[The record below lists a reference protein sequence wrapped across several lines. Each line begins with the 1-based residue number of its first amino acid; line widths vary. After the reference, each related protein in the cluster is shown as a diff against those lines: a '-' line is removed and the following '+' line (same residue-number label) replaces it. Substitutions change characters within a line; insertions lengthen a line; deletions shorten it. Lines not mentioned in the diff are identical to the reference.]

1 MSEGSFM
8 VKKDD
13 WCIGNCTKLCDNQSV
28 IHLANHQV
36 YHERM
41 KHIDVRLHFIRDM
54 VESEKV
60 RFMKIMSEDNLVD
73 VFTKSLT
80 SSKFKNCLDLINFS

>member
-1 MSEGSFM
+1 M
-8 VKKDD
+8 
-13 WCIGNCTKLCDNQSV
+13 
-28 IHLANHQV
+28 HLANHHV
-36 YHERM
+36 YHEM
-41 KHIDVRLHFIRDM
+41 TKHIDVRLHFIRDM